1 MIQIGVSAVGS
12 IHLSSIQEDFDQ
24 MKADPLAPGRAT
36 QKPWELLYDPE
47 LLVEVHG
54 ARRTSDFALREEA
67 LRYYAEICT
76 KLRTDLRQ
84 DALLASQ
91 G

>member
-1 MIQIGVSAVGS
+1 MGS

-24 MKADPLAPGRAT
+24 MKADPLAPRRAA
-36 QKPWELLYDPE
+36 QKPWELLYDPD

-54 ARRTSDFALREEA
+54 ALRTSDFALREEA
-67 LRYYAEICT
+67 LKYYAEICT
-76 KLRTDLRQ
+76 KLRTELRHN
-84 DALLASQ
+84 ALLASQ

>member
-1 MIQIGVSAVGS
+1 MGS
-12 IHLSSIQEDFDQ
+12 IHLSSIQEDYDQ
-24 MKADPLAPGRAT
+24 MKADPLAPRRAA

-54 ARRTSDFALREEA
+54 ALRTSDFALREEA
-67 LRYYAEICT
+67 LKYYAEICT

>member
-1 MIQIGVSAVGS
+1 MGS

-24 MKADPLAPGRAT
+24 MKADPLAPRRAA

-54 ARRTSDFALREEA
+54 ALRTSDFALREEA